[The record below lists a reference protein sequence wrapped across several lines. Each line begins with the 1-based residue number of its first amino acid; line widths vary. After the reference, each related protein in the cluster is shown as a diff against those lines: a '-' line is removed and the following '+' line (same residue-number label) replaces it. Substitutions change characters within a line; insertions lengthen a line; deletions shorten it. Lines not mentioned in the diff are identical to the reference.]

1 MSKKRCGDCEYFVA
15 FRNMNYE
22 TCTCDT
28 ITEYCEL
35 LQNEDTYDRDKGDE
49 IWNNVFDDCPLKT
62 GYVSTESSI
71 LLLQSK
77 NEVHKQFDDYVRI
90 SCEKKKK
97 LQDENEQL
105 QTELNNYEKIT
116 NLLADY
122 DVHHYN
128 RWINQIKNYVE
139 KTNEGFEYNREFII
153 KLCLSY
159 TLQSLRNGE
168 DLKRFQWGM
177 INDN

>member
-1 MSKKRCGDCEYFVA
+1 MTANKRFRKVMGFIQDNACEGGDVGGVMDLTEIEDKLNELNDENKELKYKLRNCEDARKSYKQDWKA
-15 FRNMNYE
+15 CSSY
-22 TCTCDT
+22 CD
-28 ITEYCEL
+28 EY
-35 LQNEDTYDRDKGDE
+35 
-49 IWNNVFDDCPLKT
+49 
-62 GYVSTESSI
+62 
-71 LLLQSK
+71 K
-77 NEVHKQFDDYVRI
+77 NEII
-90 SCEKKKK
+90 SLKDEVEGLIGENKEFKK
-97 LQDENEQL
+97 ENEQL

-177 INDN
+177 VNDE

>member
-1 MSKKRCGDCEYFVA
+1 MSKKRFSLKYLD
-15 FRNMNYE
+15 NMPYVKDN
-22 TCTCDT
+22 
-28 ITEYCEL
+28 L
-35 LQNEDTYDRDKGDE
+35 NGDE
-49 IWNNVFDDCPLKT
+49 YYLYWAVEWMNELI
-62 GYVSTESSI
+62 EE
-71 LLLQSK
+71 
-77 NEVHKQFDDYVRI
+77 NEVLKED
-90 SCEKKKK
+90 
-97 LQDENEQL
+97 NEQL

-159 TLQSLRNGE
+159 TLQSLRHGE
-168 DLKRFQWGM
+168 NLKRFQWGM

>member
-1 MSKKRCGDCEYFVA
+1 MSEKRYTFECIENNCLI
-15 FRNMNYE
+15 YE
-22 TCTCDT
+22 DG
-28 ITEYCEL
+28 IWLKIEEIVDL
-35 LQNEDTYDRDKGDE
+35 LNSLAEENEQLRHE
-49 IWNNVFDDCPLKT
+49 I
-62 GYVSTESSI
+62 EI
-71 LLLQSK
+71 
-77 NEVHKQFDDYVRI
+77 
-90 SCEKKKK
+90 EKKWQLEKDK
-97 LQDENEQL
+97 YYVKIKEENEQL

-168 DLKRFQWGM
+168 NLKRFQWSM
-177 INDN
+177 VNDE

>member
-1 MSKKRCGDCEYFVA
+1 MMSMSGGSMSKKRFKIVFSNLKRD
-15 FRNMNYE
+15 
-22 TCTCDT
+22 TCDIQDT
-28 ITEYCEL
+28 AQEMPTFYNDLGHISSVEPVCEL
-35 LQNEDTYDRDKGDE
+35 LNQLN
-49 IWNNVFDDCPLKT
+49 
-62 GYVSTESSI
+62 
-71 LLLQSK
+71 
-77 NEVHKQFDDYVRI
+77 
-90 SCEKKKK
+90 
-97 LQDENEQL
+97 DENEQL

-177 INDN
+177 VNDE

>member
-1 MSKKRCGDCEYFVA
+1 MTLVYGNQKIVDELNKLDFENKRLRE
-15 FRNMNYE
+15 
-22 TCTCDT
+22 
-28 ITEYCEL
+28 
-35 LQNEDTYDRDKGDE
+35 
-49 IWNNVFDDCPLKT
+49 
-62 GYVSTESSI
+62 
-71 LLLQSK
+71 
-77 NEVHKQFDDYVRI
+77 
-90 SCEKKKK
+90 
-97 LQDENEQL
+97 ENEQL

-177 INDN
+177 VNDE

>member
-1 MSKKRCGDCEYFVA
+1 MAV
-15 FRNMNYE
+15 E
-22 TCTCDT
+22 TFE
-28 ITEYCEL
+28 I
-35 LQNEDTYDRDKGDE
+35 DE
-49 IWNNVFDDCPLKT
+49 AT
-62 GYVSTESSI
+62 A
-71 LLLQSK
+71 
-77 NEVHKQFDDYVRI
+77 KQIRKL
-90 SCEKKKK
+90 EK
-97 LQDENEQL
+97 ENEQL

-159 TLQSLRNGE
+159 TLQSLRHGE
-168 DLKRFQWGM
+168 NLKRFQWGM